1 MTITGKSTDAGL
13 ITGYIAY
20 PGDLYTFGETVGLNV
35 ISDIYTQDLNPFFP
49 VSYATFNV
57 SWIYIFNAGENLIN
71 TSRFIRALP
80 AYDLGVYDVTYCGI
94 QTDSKFLNYVS
105 QRSPVYSSW
114 ILNTLKGYPQPFIPP
129 VFKVGNYT
137 TLNDSS
143 TFKPVTTRYAD
154 TAYIKI
160 TGCDT
165 ETLQSWVYYN
175 ASVRYDLTEDNLIY
189 ADM

>member
-1 MTITGKSTDAGL
+1 M
-13 ITGYIAY
+13 
-20 PGDLYTFGETVGLNV
+20 
-35 ISDIYTQDLNPFFP
+35 
-49 VSYATFNV
+49 
-57 SWIYIFNAGENLIN
+57 
-71 TSRFIRALP
+71 P